1 MADYITSIL
10 LEVAHN
16 MAVEREETKHVAA
29 FYGIDAETSKR
40 ISQIYWFT
48 TASVPWVGAADA
60 SQVIPSAK
68 RGVSLAPTDASLAF
82 GEFVRSIDFDHKV
95 FEQLSAPA
103 HSNYI
108 RQAQQPEAE
117 AFFHGIIAANELSIM
132 HLIENNPEDIIGVGR
147 MNAEGIDREYILAML
162 EIDTADGTR

>member
-16 MAVEREETKHVAA
+16 MAVEREETKRVAA
-29 FYGIDAETSKR
+29 FYGIDAEESKR

-60 SQVIPSAK
+60 SRVVPSAK

-95 FEQLSAPA
+95 FEQLSVPA
-103 HSNYI
+103 RSNYI
-108 RQAQQPEAE
+108 RQAGQPEAE
-117 AFFHGIIAANELSIM
+117 AFFHGIIAADKLSIM
-132 HLIENNPEDIIGVGR
+132 YLVEKNPEAIVEVGR
-147 MNAEGIDREYILAML
+147 MHAAGIDREYILAAL
-162 EIDTADGTR
+162 D